1 MKYLP
6 RMEESRS
13 AACVGGRIKVVS
25 MVGLLEGWNA
35 QQFRLTTWTLSSPDP
50 DLSGGGSGWQWQED
64 GVFPLEDLWAT
75 EEYRALGLPP
85 RTPLCPVLSAARDE
99 DGVVYAVVNDI
110 EERDVVQQ
118 GIPSGCS
125 GNRAQVQ
132 TPVCAWHRRAPQQDR
147 LHQLWCSA
155 GKPGPGDAP
164 PPISALPGTAVQRTA
179 R

>member
-25 MVGLLEGWNA
+25 MVVLLEGWNA

-50 DLSGGGSGWQWQED
+50 DLSGGGI
-64 GVFPLEDLWAT
+64 LL
-75 EEYRALGLPP
+75 R

-164 PPISALPGTAVQRTA
+164 PPSF
-179 R
+179 